1 MKFEKGCYVMVFDTL
16 IGDYVESYLKQ
27 DTEIPDNKVKVLH
40 EDEECICYLLTT
52 GSQITQYKK

>member
-27 DTEIPDNKVKVLH
+27 DTEIPDNKVEVLH
-40 EDEECICYLLTT
+40 EDKECTCYLLTT

>member
-27 DTEIPDNKVKVLH
+27 DTEIPDNKVEVLR
-40 EDEECICYLLTT
+40 EDKECTCYLLTT